1 MAFDSGGTGGGGE
14 VVVDVRDLW
23 MRYGEKDVLRG
34 VSFEIRRGEVLGLLG
49 PNGAGKT
56 TTIEIMEGFRQPSS
70 GHVRVLGEDPLH
82 GGDAWRARVGVVLQ
96 SWRDHSRWRVGA
108 LLEQFASYYR

>member
-1 MAFDSGGTGGGGE
+1 MGEPEMAFDSGGAGGGGE
-14 VVVDVRDLW
+14 AVVDVRDLW

-56 TTIEIMEGFRQPSS
+56 TTIE
-70 GHVRVLGEDPLH
+70 
-82 GGDAWRARVGVVLQ
+82 
-96 SWRDHSRWRVGA
+96 
-108 LLEQFASYYR
+108 